1 MSKETLLKAVL
12 PVGALVLLA
21 GAWFFRG
28 ATESAAPDARKK
40 VTGALPAAP
49 ASVQPEVLRRAEAP
63 APPKL
68 DPPQTVGK
76 AMEDERVRTTFRNFR
91 TAVATGNEALVRAL
105 RPILLRSG
113 KQALDLAQ
121 EDLSHAQSDLDR
133 EIAQKTL
140 EAIRRQP

>member
-1 MSKETLLKAVL
+1 MNKEALLKAVL
-12 PVGALVLLA
+12 PVGALVVLA
-21 GAWFFRG
+21 GAWFFHG
-28 ATESAAPDARKK
+28 TTESAAPEARKK
-40 VTGALPAAP
+40 VAGTLPVAP
-49 ASVQPEVLRRAEAP
+49 PSSQPEVLRRAEP
-63 APPKL
+63 PPPPKI

-76 AMEDERVRTTFRNFR
+76 AMEDERVRTTFQNFR

-121 EDLSHAQSDLDR
+121 EDLSRAQSDLDR

-140 EAIRRQP
+140 EAIRRHP